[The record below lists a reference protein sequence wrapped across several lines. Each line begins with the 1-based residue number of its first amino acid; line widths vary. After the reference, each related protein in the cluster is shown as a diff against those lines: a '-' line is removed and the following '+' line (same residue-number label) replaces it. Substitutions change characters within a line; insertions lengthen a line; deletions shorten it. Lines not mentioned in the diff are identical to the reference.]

1 MSTLNVESISHPTSG
16 SNVTI
21 NGITPASTT
30 SLGFRNLVINGA
42 MQVSQ
47 RGTEENSVTAAGY
60 YTCDRF
66 RASLNALGT
75 WTIQQSTESP
85 AGFANSFRM
94 VCTTA
99 DASPGANDLAW
110 VTYRIEGFDCQRL
123 FSAANTTHPMRLS
136 FWVRS
141 SNTGNA
147 SVEFFQSDN
156 SGRQF
161 TTSYNISTA
170 DTWEYKVIEIPVDTS
185 AIMDNDSGLGLI
197 INWWL
202 NSGSSYTG
210 GTHSSGWV
218 AQDNTARNSTNLG
231 VGGAV
236 DDDFLITGVQLEV
249 GSVATPFEHRSFDD
263 ELRRCQRYYQT
274 SFPYGD
280 AVAANSTYRV
290 SYVGGQKGNN
300 LRPVGYVP
308 FNTKMRATPSVTVWN
323 NHRDVTGSDNAMTWY
338 NSTNDWQSAT
348 SFSASIDMTGFSFAP
363 DSGGGSSYAFY
374 FNWEASAEL

>member
-21 NGITPASTT
+21 NGITPASTN

-42 MQVSQ
+42 MQVAQ
-47 RGTEENSVTAAGY
+47 RGTEETSVTAAGY